1 MFLQK
6 MIIVGML
13 IVALLAG
20 AATSEDETEPDQ
32 NVSSTQVAT
41 MDAEAEAEGTPKKGM
56 TGSNPDHGEP
66 TPSTEA
72 ALVSGEGRTTG
83 SIAGNA
89 TGEAEDLGRSN
100 DSTESGTVAVEE
112 SNGNEENTTSLL
124 GLPKATNVTT
134 GKESFYVL
142 MAVLL
147 VVIAVTTLVGL
158 NHCRRHMPGRSV
170 TVVRV

>member
-1 MFLQK
+1 

-13 IVALLAG
+13 SVALLAR

-66 TPSTEA
+66 TPTPSTEA
-72 ALVSGEGRTTG
+72 AIVGGEERTTG

-112 SNGNEENTTSLL
+112 SSGKEENTTSLL
-124 GLPKATNVTT
+124 GLPKATTATT